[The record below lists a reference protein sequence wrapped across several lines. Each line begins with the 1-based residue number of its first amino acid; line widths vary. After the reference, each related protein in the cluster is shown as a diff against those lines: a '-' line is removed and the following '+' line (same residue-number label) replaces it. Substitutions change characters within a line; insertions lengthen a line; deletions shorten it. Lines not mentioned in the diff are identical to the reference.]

1 VDAASVILRVLG
13 VCLLLGV
20 NAFFVAVEFA
30 AVSARHNRLDQF
42 AADGVPGAKRAQ
54 RLLKD
59 TDRVLAASQLGIT
72 MASLALGWVGEPFVA
87 DLIEPPLR
95 LLPINPWVDPI
106 QLAHGVAATLAF
118 VAITALHI
126 VFGEQSPKIY
136 AIGNAERVSIFA
148 TPLVTLFDKV
158 FRPFIHLLDRA
169 TDGVLKLIGV
179 PSIGA
184 HRTIHSVEELKQLVT
199 DSQEGGLL
207 EESEEEMLH
216 NVFEFAER
224 QVSEAMVPRPD
235 IVGIEATATVGDFLT
250 IFAESHHSRYPI
262 YEENLDNIT
271 GFVSIKD
278 VLNFMAEEGTGS
290 RQKPL
295 AGLKR
300 PALVVPEFKQ
310 VGDLFQEMQRS
321 GIPFAVIVDE
331 YGGTA
336 GIVTQGAI
344 LEVIVGRLH
353 DETRPEEPQ
362 VSQLDEHTAEVDAQ
376 LRIEEVNEELKINLP
391 DDDAYETL
399 AGLILFRAQR
409 VPAVGECL
417 TIGDIQL
424 TVKEM
429 KGPKIERVE
438 IKRVESQNPVDG
450 QGPDSTKAL
459 AANSDGS

>member
-1 VDAASVILRVLG
+1 MRLLG
-13 VCLLLGV
+13 VFLLLGV

-30 AVSARHNRLDQF
+30 AVSARHNRIEQF
-42 AADGVPGAKRAQ
+42 AEDGVAGAKRAL

-95 LLPINPWVDPI
+95 LLPVGAWVDPS
-106 QLAHGVAATLAF
+106 QLSHGVAAVLAF
-118 VAITALHI
+118 VAITGLHI
-126 VFGEQSPKIY
+126 VVGEQSPKIY
-136 AIGNAERVSIFA
+136 SIGNPERVIIFA
-148 TPLVTLFDKV
+148 APVVRLFDRV
-158 FRPFIHLLDRA
+158 FRPFIFLLDRA

-184 HRTIHSVEELKQLVT
+184 HRTIHSVDELKQLVT

-216 NVFEFAER
+216 NVFEFADR

-235 IVGIEATATVGDFLT
+235 IIGVESTASIADFLAV
-250 IFAESHHSRYPI
+250 FAESRHSRYPV
-262 YEENLDNIT
+262 YEESLDNIT
-271 GFVSIKD
+271 GFVAIKD
-278 VLNFMAEEGTGS
+278 VLTFMAAEGPGA
-290 RQKPL
+290 RQQPL
-295 AGLKR
+295 LSLKR

-310 VGDLFQEMQRS
+310 VGDLFQEMQKE
-321 GIPFAVIVDE
+321 GTPFSVIVDE

-353 DETRPEEPQ
+353 DETGAEDAL
-362 VSQLDEHTAEVDAQ
+362 VSQLDENTAVVDAH
-376 LRIEEVNEELKINLP
+376 LRIEEVNEELHIELP
-391 DDDAYETL
+391 DNDAYETL
-399 AGLILFRAQR
+399 AGLILFHAQH
-409 VPAVGECL
+409 VPEVGERF
-417 TIGDIQL
+417 TINDVQL
-424 TVKEM
+424 TVQEM

-438 IKRVESQNPVDG
+438 IKRPERQSDRESPSDHPVPAGDG
-450 QGPDSTKAL
+450 RLPGES
-459 AANSDGS
+459 

>member
-1 VDAASVILRVLG
+1 MRLLG
-13 VCLLLGV
+13 VFLLLGV

-30 AVSARHNRLDQF
+30 AVSARHNRIEQL
-42 AADGVPGAKRAQ
+42 AEDGVVGAKRAL

-95 LLPINPWVDPI
+95 LLPVSAWIDPI
-106 QLAHGVAATLAF
+106 QLAHGVAAALAF
-118 VAITALHI
+118 GAITGLHI
-126 VFGEQSPKIY
+126 VLGEQSPKIY
-136 AIGNAERVSIFA
+136 AIGNAERVTIFA
-148 TPLVTLFDKV
+148 APIVGLFDKV

-235 IVGIEATATVGDFLT
+235 IVGIEATATIADFLAV
-250 IFAESHHSRYPI
+250 FAESRHSRYPI
-262 YEENLDNIT
+262 YEESLDNIT
-271 GFVSIKD
+271 GFVAIKD
-278 VLNFMAEEGTGS
+278 VLNFMASEGPGA
-290 RQKPL
+290 RQQPL
-295 AGLKR
+295 IGLKR

-310 VGDLFQEMQRS
+310 VGDLFQEMQHS

-353 DETRPEEPQ
+353 DETRTDESL
-362 VSQLDEHTAEVDAQ
+362 VSQLDERTAEVDAQ
-376 LRIEEVNEELKINLP
+376 LRIEEVNEELKVKLP
-391 DDDAYETL
+391 DNDAYETL
-399 AGLILFRAQR
+399 AGLILFHAQR
-409 VPAVGECL
+409 VPAVGECIK
-417 TIGDIQL
+417 IGDVQL

-438 IKRVESQNPVDG
+438 IKRTESSSGSDG
-450 QGPDSTKAL
+450 QDPEAVPAHSVHQGT
-459 AANSDGS
+459 DG

>member
-1 VDAASVILRVLG
+1 VDPASVIVRILG

-42 AADGVPGAKRAQ
+42 AADGDAGAKRAL

-95 LLPINPWVDPI
+95 LLPTSAWVDPN
-106 QLAHGVAATLAF
+106 QLAHGVAAALAF
-118 VAITALHI
+118 ALITSLHI
-126 VFGEQSPKIY
+126 VLGEQSPKIY
-136 AIGNAERVSIFA
+136 AIGNAERVTIFA
-148 TPLVTLFDKV
+148 APVVTLFDRF
-158 FRPFIHLLDRA
+158 FRPFIHMLDRA

-235 IVGIEATATVGDFLT
+235 IVGIEVTATVGDFLT
-250 IFAESHHSRYPI
+250 VFAESHHSRYPI
-262 YEENLDNIT
+262 YEENLDNII

-278 VLNFMAEEGTGS
+278 VLNFMAAEGSGS
-290 RQKPL
+290 RQQPI
-295 AGLKR
+295 AGVKR

-321 GIPFAVIVDE
+321 GNPFAVIVDE

-353 DETRPEEPQ
+353 DETRPEDPQ

-376 LRIEEVNEELKINLP
+376 LRIEEVNEELKTNLP
-391 DDDAYETL
+391 DNDAYETL
-399 AGLILFRAQR
+399 AGLILFHGQR
-409 VPAVGECL
+409 VPSVGECL
-417 TIGDIQL
+417 TLGDVQL

-438 IKRVESQNPVDG
+438 VKRVESQSPANAQD
-450 QGPDSTKAL
+450 PDSDKAL
-459 AANSDGS
+459 TADSNRN